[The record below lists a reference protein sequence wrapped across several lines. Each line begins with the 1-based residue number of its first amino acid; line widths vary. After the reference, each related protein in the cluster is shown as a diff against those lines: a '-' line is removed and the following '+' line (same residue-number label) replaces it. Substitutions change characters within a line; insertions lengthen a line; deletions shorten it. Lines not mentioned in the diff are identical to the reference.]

1 MMKEQKLRIHR
12 SKVDYGVNDYYRDF
26 KKKNKGTTITR
37 KVYGDVIKDF
47 NSFLRNSLSL
57 QGREIILPNKLG
69 RVELRKTKT
78 EVKIAE
84 DGSIKN
90 NMAINWKET
99 IKLWNSSQQAKDK
112 KTKIRFTNEHTNS
125 YTFRVSYLKARA
137 DYKNKSIYSIKFNRT
152 LRRTLSTSIF
162 KGNIDAFVNE
172 F

>member
-1 MMKEQKLRIHR
+1 MKEQKLRIHR
-12 SKVDYGVNDYYRDF
+12 SKIDYGVNDYYRDF
-26 KKKNKGTTITR
+26 KKNNKQTIITR
-37 KVYGDVIKDF
+37 KIYGDVVKDF
-47 NSFLRNSLSL
+47 NSFLRDNLAVR
-57 QGREIILPNKLG
+57 GREIILPNKMG
-69 RVELRKTKT
+69 RIELRKTKT

-99 IKLWNSSQQAKDK
+99 IKLWNESPQSKEK

-125 YTFRVSYLKARA
+125 YTFRVSYFKARA

-172 F
+172 Y